1 MKKIFLHIEYL
12 LLEHDCVIIPQL
24 GGFFAQDM
32 PSEWIEEEALFLPPY
47 RTVHFNESLCR
58 GDSLLV
64 DSLAAA
70 YSITPAEAERQVA
83 QFVQQ
88 VRMELLEQGSIDFGS
103 IGVMM
108 QEGASRPITFSP
120 CKAGVTTPAL
130 YGLDALHIEKLQEP
144 HDPILID
151 MPDTGTRDM
160 KQESRRQYVLRLNRR
175 LVHAIAAVAAG
186 LILFVLGTTPL
197 ANTGHPG
204 PANGK
209 AQLFVPYNLI
219 TPAGAPAPK
228 EADATEEQA
237 PEPATRPQPSAAIH
251 AAETAA
257 PAPAAKKAPGAAHP
271 AKQAKAD
278 TPTLPAARQAPAARQ
293 EAGEPAFAI
302 VLASVTSQAGAEA
315 FAARLQKEGYDA
327 HVYQKDKMV
336 RVIIPCYEGREK
348 AVARMRAIKQIPSLK
363 DAWITPLH

>member
-70 YSITPAEAERQVA
+70 YSITPAEAEKQVA

-237 PEPATRPQPSAAIH
+237 PEPATRPQP
-251 AAETAA
+251 
-257 PAPAAKKAPGAAHP
+257 
-271 AKQAKAD
+271 
-278 TPTLPAARQAPAARQ
+278 R
-293 EAGEPAFAI
+293 
-302 VLASVTSQAGAEA
+302 
-315 FAARLQKEGYDA
+315 
-327 HVYQKDKMV
+327 
-336 RVIIPCYEGREK
+336 
-348 AVARMRAIKQIPSLK
+348 
-363 DAWITPLH
+363 